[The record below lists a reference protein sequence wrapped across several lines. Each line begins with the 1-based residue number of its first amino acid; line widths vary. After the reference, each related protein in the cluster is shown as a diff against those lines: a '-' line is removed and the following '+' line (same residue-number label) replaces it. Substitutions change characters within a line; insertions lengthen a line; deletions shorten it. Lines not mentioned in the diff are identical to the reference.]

1 MKVKKLFI
9 ILITCMMLVLPVNV
23 LGASKNYN
31 YNYNYSYSNATNYNI
46 IDNINILDGDNKVTT
61 DTLGLCDD
69 PRFLKLLKYIKTLI
83 SLVMYATAIALV
95 ASCIMAL
102 VKELTSDKAE
112 VDKAIKTVGS
122 KIVLAII
129 VFLLPTLVNWIFF
142 TDNFITQRSNFLQ
155 TCTKNMNDPDFF
167 SNYAG
172 N

>member
-1 MKVKKLFI
+1 MRVEL
-9 ILITCMMLVLPVNV
+9 
-23 LGASKNYN
+23 LGAINYDKLASYMDKRVDGIVSDNNSILECINGLKEKNLCTPENIGLIDDVIY
-31 YNYNYSYSNATNYNI
+31 YLEDKSN
-46 IDNINILDGDNKVTT
+46 GDIKET
-61 DTLGLCDD
+61 
-69 PRFLKLLKYIKTLI
+69 YIKGLI
-83 SLVMYATAIALV
+83 DI
-95 ASCIMAL
+95 
-102 VKELTSDKAE
+102 KESFFKSRDE

-167 SNYAG
+167 SNYTG